1 MTIGDFSERL
11 RRDHPTPLVFLD
23 ESGAI
28 ANDRFF
34 VVGVLKLHRPSV
46 LLRRIQ
52 RFRDRERWYTEFH
65 FSDVTKGKLDLYK
78 RLVGLL
84 AREEG
89 LSFDCFVADRVT
101 ADPIERYGTPWS
113 AYERLAEQLLV
124 GSIRPYEIVTVLADN
139 YSTPPEIEFELNV
152 TRRVNRRLGRLAVAN
167 FIRLDSRSTDG
178 LQVADLLTS
187 AVGFEFRQTA
197 GLAGAHN
204 PKARLTAHVRARF
217 ESGSAFTDV
226 PLTSNRIGVRIYE
239 HGRWSSEGT

>member
-1 MTIGDFSERL
+1 M
-11 RRDHPTPLVFLD
+11 
-23 ESGAI
+23 
-28 ANDRFF
+28 
-34 VVGVLKLHRPSV
+34 
-46 LLRRIQ
+46 
-52 RFRDRERWYTEFH
+52 
-65 FSDVTKGKLDLYK
+65 
-78 RLVGLL
+78 
-84 AREEG
+84 
-89 LSFDCFVADRVT
+89 
-101 ADPIERYGTPWS
+101 
-113 AYERLAEQLLV
+113 